1 MPLYEYRCQKCG
13 HPLEARQKISDAP
26 LLTCP
31 NCGADALERLVSQSS
46 FALKGSGWYADGYGA
61 KESKTADAKSS
72 SDSKS
77 ETKTADAK
85 ADTKPTESKPAESKA
100 AESKPATETKTAPKP
115 KDSGD

>member
-13 HPLEARQKISDAP
+13 HQLEARQKISDAP

-31 NCGADALERLVSQSS
+31 NCGTDALERLVSQSS

-61 KESKTADAKSS
+61 KESKTAADAKSS
-72 SDSKS
+72 
-77 ETKTADAK
+77 ETKTET
-85 ADTKPTESKPAESKA
+85 TKTESKPAESKP
-100 AESKPATETKTAPKP
+100 AESKPTDSKPATETKSTPKP